1 MSEIIK
7 IQELS
12 KVYKGNNFPSLNNL
26 SLNISEGITGIL
38 GPNGAGKTTL
48 IHIITGLIKDFNG
61 SVECFEYKLPNK
73 IDKLKPLIGIV
84 PQEIALYQ
92 DLTAVENLKFFGS
105 LYKIDKKLISQN
117 IDSYLT
123 DLGLYDRR
131 NDKIK
136 NFSGGMKRRVNLI
149 CGLLHQPKLLL
160 LDEPTVGVDVQSKK
174 VILEFLKELNKKGT
188 NIIYTSHLMEDVQLL
203 CDTVNIIDNGELIE
217 SDKTDK
223 LITKYENCNNLED
236 VFVHLTG
243 KALRD

>member
-12 KVYKGNNFPSLNNL
+12 KVYKGNNFPSLNKL

-48 IHIITGLIKDFNG
+48 IHIITGLIKNFNG
-61 SVECFEYKLPNK
+61 SVDCFDNKLPNQLNN
-73 IDKLKPLIGIV
+73 LKPLIGIV

-105 LYKIDKKLISQN
+105 LYKIDKKIISQN
-117 IDSYLT
+117 IDNYLT
-123 DLGLYDRR
+123 DLGLYERR

-188 NIIYTSHLMEDVQLL
+188 NIIYTSHLMEDVQFL

-217 SDKTDK
+217 SGKTDE
-223 LITKYENCNNLED
+223 LINKYENCNNLED

>member
-7 IQELS
+7 IQAVS
-12 KVYKGNNFPSLNNL
+12 KVYKANNFPSLNNL
-26 SLNISEGITGIL
+26 TLNINEGITGIL

-48 IHIITGLIKDFNG
+48 IHIVTGLIKKFDGEVKCFDF
-61 SVECFEYKLPNK
+61 ELPKQINK
-73 IDKLKPLIGIV
+73 IKPLIGIV
-84 PQEIALYQ
+84 PQEIALYD
-92 DLTAVENLKFFGS
+92 DLTAVENLTFFSS
-105 LYKIDKKLISQN
+105 LYRINKKIILQN
-117 IDSYLT
+117 INNYLT
-123 DLGLYDRR
+123 DLGLFERR

-149 CGLLHQPKLLL
+149 CGLLHKPQLLL

-174 VILEFLKELNKKGT
+174 VILEFLKKLNNKGT
-188 NIIYTSHLMEDVQLL
+188 NIIYTSHLMEDVQFL

-217 SDKTDK
+217 CGKTDE